1 MRAIVVG
8 AGIGGLSAA
17 LALRRVGVDVALY
30 ERAPELTEVGAGIS
44 LWANALRALDHI
56 GAGPAVRAV
65 ALPMRRSEF
74 RVRDGYRVAAS
85 YPAAAFEERFGVEP
99 FVALVHRAELVAAL
113 ARGLP
118 AGFARCGYECVGV
131 EPRGDRAVARFK
143 NGHADEADVV
153 VGADGIR
160 SVVRVAVAGPGEPRY
175 AGYTCWR
182 GVCPRPP
189 GVAPGYVGEW
199 WGRGRRFGI
208 TTLAGDRVY
217 WWATKNEPAGGR
229 AGDERGYVDAAF
241 RGWADPV
248 PELIATTPPDRLI
261 RNDILDRPPD
271 RRWASGRAVLIGD
284 AAHPTTPNLGQG
296 GCMAIEDAAVLARSL
311 RGGTDL
317 DRNLEAFIA
326 ERFPRTSDITK
337 TSWTFGSFGQWEGR
351 LSCWV
356 RDGLFGPVV
365 RRVGSR
371 GLLRYAT
378 YDTGPLLAAGP
389 AGASG

>member
-17 LALRRVGVDVALY
+17 LALRRVGVEVTLY

-65 ALPMRRSEF
+65 AMPMRRSEF
-74 RVRDGYRVAAS
+74 RVGDGYRVAAS
-85 YPAAAFEERFGVEP
+85 YPAAAFEERFGVSP
-99 FVALVHRAELVAAL
+99 FVALVHRADLIAAL
-113 ARGLP
+113 AGCLP
-118 AGFARCGYECVGV
+118 AGFARCGHECVGV
-131 EPRGDRAVARFK
+131 DPHGGRALVLFK
-143 NGHADEADVV
+143 SGYADEADAV

-160 SVVRVAVAGPGEPRY
+160 SAVRASVLGPDEPRY

-182 GVCPRPP
+182 GVCPRPAA
-189 GVAPGYVGEW
+189 VAPGYVGEW

-208 TTLAGDRVY
+208 TTLTGDRVY

-229 AGDERGYVDAAF
+229 AGDEPGYVSEAF

-248 PELIATTPPDRLI
+248 SELIATTPPERVI
-261 RNDILDRPPD
+261 RNDILDRPPS
-271 RRWASGRAVLIGD
+271 RAWASGRAVLIGD

-296 GCMAIEDAAVLARSL
+296 GCMAIEDAAVLARWL
-311 RGGTDL
+311 RGDGDL
-317 DRNLEAFIA
+317 AHNLGAFVA
-326 ERFPRTSDITK
+326 ERFPRTTDITK
-337 TSWTFGSFGQWEGR
+337 ASWRFGRIGQWEGR

-356 RDGLFGPVV
+356 RDGLFGLAV
-365 RRVGSR
+365 RSVGSQ

-378 YDTGPLLAAGP
+378 YDPGPLPAAP
-389 AGASG
+389 PPGAS